1 MFGDR
6 LTKLRNEKNI
16 SMKQCAYE
24 LDIPYTTYVSYEK
37 NEREPKAKQLMKIAN
52 YFDVSLDFLL
62 GRTKSQNIRYNLA
75 SNLNKLLTENKS
87 FITKKQLSQLL
98 GVTPSAITNCT
109 KGSNSPDIEL
119 LVKICD
125 IFKIDINELIGIS
138 SDNFELSLNNHE
150 KQVISAYRK
159 KTDLQ
164 KAIDILLNIEE
175 GA

>member
-98 GVTPSAITNCT
+98 GVTPSAITNWT

-164 KAIDILLNIEE
+164 KAIDILLNIE
-175 GA
+175 

>member
-98 GVTPSAITNCT
+98 GVTPSAITNWT

-150 KQVISAYRK
+150 KKVISAYRK

-164 KAIDILLNIEE
+164 KAIDILLNIE
-175 GA
+175 

>member
-75 SNLNKLLTENKS
+75 SNLNKLLTANKS

-98 GVTPSAITNCT
+98 GVTPSAITNWT

>member
-6 LTKLRNEKNI
+6 LTKLRTERNI
-16 SMKQCAYE
+16 SMKQCANE
-24 LDIPYTTYVSYEK
+24 LGIPYTTYVSYEK
-37 NEREPKAKQLMKIAN
+37 NEREPKAEQLMKLAD

-62 GRTKSQNIRYNLA
+62 GRNKSHNIRYNLA
-75 SNLNKLLTENKS
+75 SNLSKLLTENKS

-98 GVTPSAITNCT
+98 GVTPSAITNWT

-138 SDNFELSLNNHE
+138 SDNSELLLNNHE
-150 KQVISAYRK
+150 KQVISAYRE

-164 KAIDILLNIEE
+164 KAIDILLNIK
-175 GA
+175 

>member
-37 NEREPKAKQLMKIAN
+37 NEREQKAKQLMKIAN

-98 GVTPSAITNCT
+98 GVTPSAITNWT

-150 KQVISAYRK
+150 KKVISAYRK

-164 KAIDILLNIEE
+164 KAIDILLNIE
-175 GA
+175 